1 MSRKLSRIPPQ
12 HPGDAGPLSLTILSQ
27 RVRAVGLACQ
37 YGDESDIRAELRLL
51 AADAALLAASEPL
64 ALPARALT
72 VADRQQRFVDR
83 AIGGF
88 MG

>member
-1 MSRKLSRIPPQ
+1 MRLPPA
-12 HPGDAGPLSLTILSQ
+12 HPGDAGPLSLTVLSE
-27 RVRAVGLACQ
+27 RVQAIRRACQ
-37 YGDESDIRAELRLL
+37 SGDESDIRAELRLL

-72 VADRQQRFVDR
+72 VADRQARFVTR
-83 AIGGF
+83 HQGGF